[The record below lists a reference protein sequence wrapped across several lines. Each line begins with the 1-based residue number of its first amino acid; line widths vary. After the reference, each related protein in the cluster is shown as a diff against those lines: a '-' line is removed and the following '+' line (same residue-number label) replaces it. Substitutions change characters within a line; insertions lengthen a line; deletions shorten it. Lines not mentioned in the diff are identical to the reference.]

1 MTITTLGILIGT
13 VLPFTS
19 IRHSISLVLLNV
31 SYFFWLLLI
40 IVAYIVRVTV
50 VKNLYIRHYQESL

>member
-1 MTITTLGILIGT
+1 MMITTLGILIGT

-19 IRHSISLVLLNV
+19 IRQSNSLVPLNV